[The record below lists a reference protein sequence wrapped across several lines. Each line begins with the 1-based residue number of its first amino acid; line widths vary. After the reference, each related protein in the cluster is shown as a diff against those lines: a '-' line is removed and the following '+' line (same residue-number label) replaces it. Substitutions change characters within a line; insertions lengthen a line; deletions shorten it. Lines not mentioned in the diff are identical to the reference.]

1 MQICRALLCHSAVFA
16 SSAIGFE
23 LSTIGRAAARSRKM
37 TKFFEPGAAEGS
49 NKVLREQFEVQA
61 FLSRWNR
68 SEEHAD
74 FSLALHLG

>member
-1 MQICRALLCHSAVFA
+1 LLCHLAVFS

-37 TKFFEPGAAEGS
+37 TKFFEPGAATEGS
-49 NKVLREQFEVQA
+49 NKALREQFEVQA

-68 SEEHAD
+68 SEEHAE
-74 FSLALHLG
+74 FSLALHLGI